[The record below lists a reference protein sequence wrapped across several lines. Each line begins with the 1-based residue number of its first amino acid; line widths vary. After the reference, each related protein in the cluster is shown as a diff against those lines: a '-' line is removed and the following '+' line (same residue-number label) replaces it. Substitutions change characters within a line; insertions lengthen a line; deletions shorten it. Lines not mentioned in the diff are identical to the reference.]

1 MKLNHSTN
9 AAGEVVL
16 GQDWFGVHMNDI
28 KVKPNVQYELKVTY
42 KIAPDALF
50 KYEESTEANKMSGYL
65 ILRSEFTADALA
77 QTYLLAGSKTEWR
90 TESITFK
97 TDDSG
102 KLCLDLRAV
111 QFNGTPI
118 HYYID
123 SIELY
128 EVK

>member
-1 MKLNHSTN
+1 MDNI
-9 AAGEVVL
+9 A
-16 GQDWFGVHMNDI
+16 
-28 KVKPNVQYELKVTY
+28 VKPNAQYELKVTY

-50 KYEESTEANKMSGYL
+50 KYEESTEANKLSGYL
-65 ILRSEFTADALA
+65 ILRSEFSADALA
-77 QTYLLAGSKTEWR
+77 QTYMLAGSKKEWR
-90 TESITFK
+90 NEKIIFK

-102 KLCLDLRAV
+102 KLCIDLRAV
-111 QFNGTPI
+111 AFNGVPI

>member
-1 MKLNHSTN
+1 M
-9 AAGEVVL
+9 L
-16 GQDWFGVHMNDI
+16 GQQWYGVHLDDVI
-28 KVKPNVQYELKVTY
+28 VKPNTQYELKVTY

-50 KYEESTEANKMSGYL
+50 KYDESTEAHKMSGFC
-65 ILRSEFTADALA
+65 IVRGGDFNGDELA
-77 QTYLLAGSKTEWR
+77 QTYMLSGSKKEWR
-90 TESITFK
+90 TDAIVFK

-102 KLCLDLRAV
+102 QVCIDLRAV
-111 QFNGTPI
+111 AYNGTPI